1 MKSPTSLVPC
11 YRGSANAWE
20 CDENDHLNV
29 RFYLAKANQG
39 LPFLLEAIGLA
50 PASLQKVGAQPRIRA
65 QHVRFLKESRPATPL
80 TVHAGLVS
88 SDGRGL
94 TLYGEV
100 RHSLSGEVLATLL
113 TELDFVGGDGARLA
127 LAPSPDAPR
136 CTVPEHGV
144 PRGIDVRGEPL
155 RPDYRSIAEMGF
167 VEIGRGAVA
176 PWECD
181 PAGEMELYQYVGR
194 ISDSVVNLL
203 AHFQT
208 GEELSR
214 RSHGIEGGALVELRT
229 TWHAPLRAGSLFT
242 IQSGIA
248 GAGRKTQ
255 HFVHLFFDEV
265 SRACVA
271 SAEGIA
277 VVMDLKTRKAIEI
290 PQERRQRIEAGLLRL
305 PR

>member
-1 MKSPTSLVPC
+1 MKSPMLPC

-39 LPFLLEAIGLA
+39 LPFVLDAIGLPHA
-50 PASLQKVGAQPRIRA
+50 ALGAMGAQPRILA
-65 QHVRFLKESRPATPL
+65 QHVRFLKEARPATPL
-80 TVHAGLVS
+80 TAYAGLVS
-88 SDGRGL
+88 SAARAL
-94 TLYGEV
+94 TLYGEI

-113 TELDFVGGDGARLA
+113 TELDFVGADGATRA
-127 LAPSPDAPR
+127 LSASPHAPR
-136 CTVPEHGV
+136 CDVPEHGM
-144 PRGIDVRGEPL
+144 PRGIDVRREIL
-155 RPDYRSIAEMGF
+155 RPDSAAIAEMGF

-194 ISDSVVNLL
+194 ISDSVLNLL

-208 GEELSR
+208 EEEMSR
-214 RSHGIEGGALVELRT
+214 RSHGIEGGALVELRIA
-229 TWHAPLRAGSLFT
+229 WHAPLRAGSLFT

-248 GAGRKTQ
+248 AAGRKTQ

-265 SRACVA
+265 SRECVA
-271 SAEGIA
+271 TADGIA
-277 VVMDLKTRKAIEI
+277 VAMDLKTRKAIEI
-290 PQERRQRIEAGLLRL
+290 PEARRRRIEGRLLRL